1 MNLGELFVQIGAI
14 GNSKE
19 VKAFG
24 EAVKKAG
31 KAIDNYD
38 KKLKNGQNNGDK
50 LTGSIKGTIGA
61 IVGIAGAVAGAY
73 YALDRLTD
81 SLAKQNLQW
90 LNLTRQSDIALDT
103 FQKWGTVGKIVGV
116 DNAAQQLENLNQKIF
131 NLRLTGEGAKGFQMA
146 GIMPTN
152 AEDVLEQ
159 LRGRIAG
166 MSNTSAT
173 YLLQQMG
180 LDPKMITLLR
190 MGREEW
196 EQYLDVQKRYT
207 LNKTQREEIDRLN
220 RQLEVARIKMKYLKD
235 RAILAIM
242 PAFTKFA
249 QSIARVVELL
259 VKFLEKSW
267 RVLGIL
273 TLWSL
278 RLQKVKDFLK
288 VINTSMRSVIS
299 KIPVF
304 GRMFVQLGKVFS
316 KVLLPLTAL
325 YLLLDDL
332 AVFFEGGDSLIGR
345 VLDWGKERGGEI
357 AEGLNKIFGGDILG
371 GAGEILNTILD
382 ILNDILDFL
391 KDTLENVLNV
401 LTFGLYGKFRDSKF
415 GKFLTMPGTDL
426 INNFE
431 NSITPSIKPSFP
443 YPTPSGNTYNNTNN
457 PQITVYTSADTI
469 KDIYQPI
476 YLRTQSFFGGT

>member
-31 KAIDNYD
+31 QAIDNYD
-38 KKLKNGQNNGDK
+38 KKLKKSQNSSNNLK
-50 LTGSIKGTIGA
+50 GSIKGIIGV

-73 YALDRLTD
+73 YALDKLTD
-81 SLAKQNLQW
+81 SLAKNNLQW
-90 LNLTRQSDIALDT
+90 LNLTRQSDIALST
-103 FQKWGTVGKIVGV
+103 FQKWGTIGKIVGV

-196 EQYLDVQKRYT
+196 EQYLEVQNRYT
-207 LNKTQREEIDRLN
+207 LNKDQREEIDRLN
-220 RQLEVARIKMKYLKD
+220 RQLEVARIKMQYLKD
-235 RAILAIM
+235 KAILAIM

-249 QSIARVVELL
+249 KAIARVTELL

-267 RVLGIL
+267 RILGIL
-273 TLWSL
+273 TLWGL
-278 RLQKVKDFLK
+278 KFQKVRDFLS
-288 VINTSMRSVIS
+288 VINTSMKSIIV
-299 KIPVF
+299 KIPIF
-304 GRMFVQLGKVFS
+304 GRLFANLGKIFS
-316 KVLLPLTAL
+316 KVLFPLTAL

-345 VLDWGKERGGEI
+345 VLDWGKEKGGEI
-357 AEGLNKIFGGDILG
+357 ADGLKKIFGGDILG
-371 GAGEILNTILD
+371 GVGDILNTILD
-382 ILNDILDFL
+382 TLNDILDFL
-391 KDTLENVLNV
+391 KDVLENILNA
-401 LTFGLYGKFRDSKF
+401 LTFGLYGKFRDSDI
-415 GKFLTMPGTDL
+415 GNFLTMPGTNLLND
-426 INNFE
+426 FT
-431 NSITPSIKPSFP
+431 NSITPTVKPSFP

-469 KDIYQPI
+469 KDIYQPV
-476 YLRTQSFFGGT
+476 YLRSQSFFGGT

>member
-31 KAIDNYD
+31 QAIDNYD
-38 KKLKNGQNNGDK
+38 KKLKKSQNSSNNLK
-50 LTGSIKGTIGA
+50 GSIKGIIGV

-73 YALDRLTD
+73 YALDKLTD
-81 SLAKQNLQW
+81 SLAKNNLQW
-90 LNLTRQSDIALDT
+90 LNLTRQSDIALST
-103 FQKWGTVGKIVGV
+103 FQKWGTIGKIVGV

-196 EQYLDVQKRYT
+196 EQYLEVQNRYT
-207 LNKTQREEIDRLN
+207 LNKDQREEIDRLN
-220 RQLEVARIKMKYLKD
+220 RQLEVARIKMQYLKD
-235 RAILAIM
+235 KAILAIM

-249 QSIARVVELL
+249 KSIAIVTELL

-267 RVLGIL
+267 RILGIL
-273 TLWSL
+273 TLWGL
-278 RLQKVKDFLK
+278 KFQKVRDFLS
-288 VINTSMRSVIS
+288 VINTSMKSIIV
-299 KIPVF
+299 KIPIF
-304 GRMFVQLGKVFS
+304 GRLFANLGKIFS
-316 KVLLPLTAL
+316 KVLFPLTAL

-345 VLDWGKERGGEI
+345 VLDWGKEKGGEI
-357 AEGLNKIFGGDILG
+357 ADGLKKIFGGDILG
-371 GAGEILNTILD
+371 GVGDILNTILD
-382 ILNDILDFL
+382 TLNDILDFL
-391 KDTLENVLNV
+391 KDALENILNSI
-401 LTFGLYGKFRDSKF
+401 TFGLYGKFRDSDY

-426 INNFE
+426 LNDFT
-431 NSITPSIKPSFP
+431 NSVTPSVKPSFP
-443 YPTPSGNTYNNTNN
+443 YPAPSGNTYNNTNN
-457 PQITVYTSADTI
+457 PQIIVYTSADTI
-469 KDIYQPI
+469 KDIYQPV
-476 YLRTQSFFGGT
+476 YLRSQTFFGGT

>member
-31 KAIDNYD
+31 KAIDDYD
-38 KKLKNGQNNGDK
+38 KKLKKGQETGDK
-50 LTGSIKGTIGA
+50 ATVSIKGAVTA
-61 IVGIAGAVAGAY
+61 ILGIAGAVAGAY
-73 YALDRLTD
+73 YALDRLTNL
-81 SLAKQNLQW
+81 LAKQNLQW
-90 LNLTRQSDIALDT
+90 LNLTRQSDIALST
-103 FQKWGTVGKIVGV
+103 FQKWGTIGKIVGV

-196 EQYLDVQKRYT
+196 EQYLEVQNRYT
-207 LNKTQREEIDRLN
+207 LKDEQRKDIDYYN
-220 RQLEVARIKMKYLKD
+220 RQLEVARIKMQYLKD

-242 PAFTKFA
+242 PAFTKFT
-249 QSIARVVELL
+249 QSIVRVTELIA
-259 VKFLEKSW
+259 KFLSKSW
-267 RVLGIL
+267 RVLGVL

-278 RLQKVKDFLK
+278 KFKTIRDFLSI
-288 VINTSMRSVIS
+288 INSSMASVIA
-299 KIPVF
+299 KIPIF
-304 GRMFVQLGKVFS
+304 GRMFAQLGRVFS
-316 KVLLPLTAL
+316 KVLFPLTAL

-345 VLDWGKERGGEI
+345 VLDWGKDKFGEI
-357 AEGLNKIFGGDILG
+357 GSAFGQMFGGDVLNGIYNLLVCALDIFNTIVDIL
-371 GAGEILNTILD
+371 ASILENILN
-382 ILNDILDFL
+382 F
-391 KDTLENVLNV
+391 
-401 LTFGLYGKFRDSKF
+401 LTFGLFGKFRDSKLGSWIF
-415 GKFLTMPGTDL
+415 DPLEHLNIDTAMPASTRDQ
-426 INNFE
+426 IRNYNTSS
-431 NSITPSIKPSFP
+431 NT
-443 YPTPSGNTYNNTNN
+443 TYNTTNS
-457 PQITVYTSADTI
+457 PKIEVYTNANTLT
-469 KDIYQPI
+469 DIMNLP
-476 YLRTQSFFGGT
+476 YLRQELIGR